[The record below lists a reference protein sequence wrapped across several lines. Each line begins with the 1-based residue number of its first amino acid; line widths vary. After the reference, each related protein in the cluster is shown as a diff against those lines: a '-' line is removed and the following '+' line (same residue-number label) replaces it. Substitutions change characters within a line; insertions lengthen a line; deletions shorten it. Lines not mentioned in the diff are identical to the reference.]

1 MSEMHMESLDQIITN
16 TDMAIS
22 ALTVGSVEWEK
33 AINAAIKLRETKSEL
48 DEKERAFMEKCE
60 RDAEREYEH
69 KLKVEQL
76 EEQKRARKWE
86 CGSRC
91 VVEFLKLGTYVAGLV
106 IGLCIEKEGMILFNT
121 NKQSHSNCLR
131 GK

>member
-1 MSEMHMESLDQIITN
+1 MSEMHMESLDQIIEK
-16 TDMAIS
+16 TDKAI
-22 ALTVGSVEWEK
+22 ADLKVGSMEWEK
-33 AINAAIKLRETKSEL
+33 AINATIKLRETKSDL
-48 DEKERAFMEKCE
+48 VEKDRAFMEKCE
-60 RDAEREYEH
+60 RDVEREYEH

-91 VVEFLKLGTYVAGLV
+91 GVEFLKLATYVTGLV
-106 IGLCIEKEGMILFNT
+106 VGLCIEKEGLIRFST
-121 NKQSHSNCLR
+121 NKQSHSNCMR

>member
-1 MSEMHMESLDQIITN
+1 MSEMHIETLDGIIRTTDKAVLDQK
-16 TDMAIS
+16 
-22 ALTVGSVEWEK
+22 VGTPEWEK
-33 AINAAIKLRETKSEL
+33 AINAAIRLRETKSNL
-48 DEKERAFMEKCE
+48 IEKERAFMEKCE

-86 CGSRC
+86 CATRC
-91 VVEFLKLGTYVAGLV
+91 GVEFLKLGTYVIGLV
-106 IGLCIEKEGMILFNT
+106 VGLCIEKEGLIRFST
-121 NKQSHSNCLR
+121 NKQSHSNCMR

>member
-1 MSEMHMESLDQIITN
+1 MSEMHIETLDGIIQI
-16 TDMAIS
+16 TDKAV
-22 ALTVGSVEWEK
+22 LEQKVGTPEWEK
-33 AINAAIKLRETKSEL
+33 AINAAIRLRETKSDL
-48 DEKERAFMEKCE
+48 IEKERAFMEKCE

-86 CGSRC
+86 CASRC
-91 VVEFLKLGTYVAGLV
+91 GVELLKLSTYIAGLV
-106 IGLCIEKEGMILFNT
+106 IGLCIEKEGLIRFST
-121 NKQSHSNCLR
+121 NKQSHSNCMR

>member
-1 MSEMHMESLDQIITN
+1 MSEMHMESLDQIIEK
-16 TDMAIS
+16 TDKAI
-22 ALTVGSVEWEK
+22 ADLKVGSMEWEK
-33 AINAAIKLRETKSEL
+33 AINATIKLRETKSDL
-48 DEKERAFMEKCE
+48 VEKDRAFMEKCE

-91 VVEFLKLGTYVAGLV
+91 GVEFLKLATYVAGLV
-106 IGLCIEKEGMILFNT
+106 VGLCIEKEGLIRFST
-121 NKQSHSNCLR
+121 NKQSHSNCMR

>member
-1 MSEMHMESLDQIITN
+1 MSEMHIETLDGIIQI
-16 TDMAIS
+16 TDKAV
-22 ALTVGSVEWEK
+22 LEQKVGTPEWEK
-33 AINAAIKLRETKSEL
+33 AINAAIRLRETKSDL
-48 DEKERAFMEKCE
+48 IEKERAFMEKCE

-86 CGSRC
+86 C
-91 VVEFLKLGTYVAGLV
+91 TYIAGLV
-106 IGLCIEKEGMILFNT
+106 IGLCIEKEGLIRFST
-121 NKQSHSNCLR
+121 NKQSHSNCMR